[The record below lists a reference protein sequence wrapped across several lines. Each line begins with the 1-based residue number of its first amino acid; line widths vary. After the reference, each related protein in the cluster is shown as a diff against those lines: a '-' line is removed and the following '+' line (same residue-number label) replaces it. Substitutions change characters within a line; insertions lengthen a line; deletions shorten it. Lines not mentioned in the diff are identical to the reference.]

1 MESIENTE
9 CRHLTSLQKP
19 RQSLGFLITIAYC
32 LTQAFSFTCHA
43 VKTTVKINLVLN
55 SNKAG
60 KANDI
65 DMVRIWSGYVKEQ
78 RKDLDKVA
86 YAGEKK
92 RNEEM
97 EMVTMQTKTCK

>member
-1 MESIENTE
+1 
-9 CRHLTSLQKP
+9 
-19 RQSLGFLITIAYC
+19 
-32 LTQAFSFTCHA
+32 
-43 VKTTVKINLVLN
+43 
-55 SNKAG
+55 
-60 KANDI
+60 
-65 DMVRIWSGYVKEQ
+65 MVRIWSGYVKEQ